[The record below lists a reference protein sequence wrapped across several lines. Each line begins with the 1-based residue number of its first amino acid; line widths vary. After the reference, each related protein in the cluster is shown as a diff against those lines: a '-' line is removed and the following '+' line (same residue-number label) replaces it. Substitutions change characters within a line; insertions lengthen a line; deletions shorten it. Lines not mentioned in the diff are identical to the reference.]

1 MLFGIEHRKS
11 ERFEHKATVMI
22 ENEQAGHLNYGQMVN
37 YSFEGMCIGSDAFYN
52 KGTAINIRFNRPLYK
67 GAPTRAAALLD
78 RSWPWETA
86 PWVSSGTV
94 RWCKELVRDDF
105 EYSYGV
111 GIKYD

>member
-1 MLFGIEHRKS
+1 MLLGTEHRKS

-37 YSFEGMCIGSDAFYN
+37 YSADGMCIGSDTFYN
-52 KGTAINIRFNRPLYK
+52 KGAAINIRFNKPLYK
-67 GAPTRAAALLD
+67 GAPT
-78 RSWPWETA
+78 TY
-86 PWVSSGTV
+86 SGIV

-111 GIKYD
+111 GIK